1 MNNKKITLPVNHGN
15 HTIQLIDP
23 AWLELPKFVGSK
35 TAVFIDGMSTY
46 AANKQAQQ
54 DIDYKLLLK
63 WMLEKSHLVRAS
75 YYTTITDDG
84 ETCVLRPMVDWL
96 EYNGFTVITKAPK
109 VYIKDGVEKVKGNM
123 TVEITVDA
131 LNMAKHVGHIILF
144 SGDGD
149 FKALVQELQR
159 AGVRV
164 TVISHLAVV
173 ADELRRQ
180 ADNYIDLSEL
190 QAICRDKKGGE

>member
-1 MNNKKITLPVNHGN
+1 MTIKTIILPEGW
-15 HTIQLIDP
+15 
-23 AWLELPKFVGSK
+23 AKLPKYVGQK
-35 TAVFIDGMSTY
+35 TAVYIDGMSTY
-46 AANKQAQQ
+46 AACKHAQQ
-54 DIDYKLLLK
+54 DIDYKLLLL
-63 WMLEKSHLVRAS
+63 WLTGNTGLFRAS

-109 VYIKDGVEKVKGNM
+109 VYMKDGVEKVKGSM

-144 SGDGD
+144 SGDGN
-149 FKALVQELQR
+149 FKVLVQELQH

-164 TVISHLAVV
+164 TVISHMSVV

-190 QAICRDKKGGE
+190 QAICREKKGGE